1 VLKLHLRSHHDQVD
15 DSAVGTSRVAGSTQ
29 ASSAPTRDHQKSGVC
44 RAGARDPP
52 KREAQRPRSASLPS
66 TVESSIEAS
75 TAHAGPKVRHASRP
89 RRSLADILD
98 SGKVA
103 SPAADSTGT
112 ARADKDNKA
121 QAPSA
126 TAARERDVAQG
137 VQLCSDSGSGSDR
150 SDDNSNNNTNN
161 NNRSDGADAAVRH
174 ATAGG
179 TGSRQAPTAS
189 AEHAVAVAV
198 PGSTPRT
205 DAAAVTPAAPAAPS
219 KAQAIGSKAGDL
231 RGQKDSARRDASAVP
246 DKLAQAA
253 SEPLQAV
260 SGTQAVAVD
269 ASEGAE
275 ARGVDASER
284 PNGGKG
290 AGSPPAMRGDEHSA
304 MLAHQRCTVTLDV
317 RAVERRSLFL
327 QLAEPLLQKSAS
339 IARANQQSGSALPQS
354 LRRSAAAQ
362 WA

>member
-1 VLKLHLRSHHDQVD
+1 
-15 DSAVGTSRVAGSTQ
+15 
-29 ASSAPTRDHQKSGVC
+29 
-44 RAGARDPP
+44 
-52 KREAQRPRSASLPS
+52 
-66 TVESSIEAS
+66 
-75 TAHAGPKVRHASRP
+75 
-89 RRSLADILD
+89 
-98 SGKVA
+98 
-103 SPAADSTGT
+103 
-112 ARADKDNKA
+112 
-121 QAPSA
+121 
-126 TAARERDVAQG
+126 VAQG

-150 SDDNSNNNTNN
+150 SDDNNNNNNNNN
-161 NNRSDGADAAVRH
+161 NNRSDGADAAVGH
-174 ATAGG
+174 ATD
-179 TGSRQAPTAS
+179 SRLAPTAS

-198 PGSTPRT
+198 PGSTSHT
-205 DAAAVTPAAPAAPS
+205 DAAAGTTAPAAPS
-219 KAQAIGSKAGDL
+219 KAQAMGSKAGDL
-231 RGQKDSARRDASAVP
+231 RGKKDSARRDASAVP

-253 SEPLQAV
+253 TEPLQAV
-260 SGTQAVAVD
+260 TRTPAVAVD

-290 AGSPPAMRGDEHSA
+290 AGSPPAMHGDEHSA

-354 LRRSAAAQ
+354 LRRSAAAR